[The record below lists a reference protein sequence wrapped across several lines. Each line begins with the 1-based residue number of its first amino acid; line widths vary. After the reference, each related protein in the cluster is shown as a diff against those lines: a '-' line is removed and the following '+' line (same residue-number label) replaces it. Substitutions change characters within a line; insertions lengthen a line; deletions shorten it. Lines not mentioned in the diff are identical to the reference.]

1 MSLDNNLSKILI
13 IDFGS
18 QFTQLIARRIRELGV
33 FSEIVS
39 HKKINKKL
47 IKKQNIKGLILFE
60 SPRFEKQVSSW
71 NAIPVPNTKYIVFS
85 HKQTEYEEAI
95 KDSPYIYHPEIKNIK
110 IQIIFYDDESSI
122 FRSFNNPKLN

>member
-1 MSLDNNLSKILI
+1 MFSSCS
-13 IDFGS
+13 G
-18 QFTQLIARRIRELGV
+18 FTSI
-33 FSEIVS
+33 
-39 HKKINKKL
+39 
-47 IKKQNIKGLILFE
+47 IKGLILFE

-85 HKQTEYEEAI
+85 HKQTEYEESI

-122 FRSFNNPKLN
+122 FRSFDNPKLN

>member
-1 MSLDNNLSKILI
+1 MSLKNLEKNSYWT
-13 IDFGS
+13 S
-18 QFTQLIARRIRELGV
+18 VR
-33 FSEIVS
+33 
-39 HKKINKKL
+39 NKNP
-47 IKKQNIKGLILFE
+47 NIKDLILFE
-60 SPRFEKQVSSW
+60 NPRFEKQVSSW

-122 FRSFNNPKLN
+122 FRSFDNPKLN